1 MKNSSQRYT
10 VITGSGSYL
19 PTERIPN
26 SYFHQHVFMDENGK
40 PFERAPEEIVARF
53 TQITDIYERRYAK
66 DEYVASD
73 LGYFAAKEALEAA
86 GTDGEDLDYII
97 VAHNWGDIRPEIR
110 RADQVPAVASRIKH
124 RLGIENPYCVA
135 YDLPFGCPGW
145 LQGVIQ
151 ADYFIRSG
159 DASKAL
165 VIGAET
171 LSRVVDPHDR
181 DSMIYADGAG
191 AVVIEARESTEPV
204 GIVAHRTRTD
214 AKRHAYMLWQGPSYN
229 TNMPP
234 DEIFIKMHGRQLYK
248 YALGHVPELVRDTLD
263 RAGIHLRDV
272 QKILIH
278 QANAKMDEAIVAR
291 LFKLYG
297 ETYDPESG
305 IMPLTVP
312 YLGNSSVAT
321 VPTLYD
327 LIVRGKL
334 EGHKLPA
341 GEWIV
346 LASVGAGM
354 HVNAVAYRMP
364 GA

>member
-1 MKNSSQRYT
+1 MSGTQRYA

-19 PTERIPN
+19 PTRRIPN
-26 SYFHQHVFMDENGK
+26 SYFHQHQFLDEEGN
-40 PFERAPEEIVARF
+40 PFERSPEEIVARF

-73 LGYFAAKEALEAA
+73 LGYFAAKDALDAA

-97 VAHNWGDIRPEIR
+97 VAHNWGDITPEVR
-110 RADQVPAVASRIKH
+110 RADQVPTVAARIKH
-124 RLGIENPYCVA
+124 KLGIANPYCVA

-145 LQGVIQ
+145 VQGVIQ
-151 ADYFIRSG
+151 ANYYIRSG
-159 DASKAL
+159 DAQKAL

-191 AVVIEARESTEPV
+191 AVVVEARESEEPV
-204 GIVAHRTRTD
+204 GIVSHLTRTD
-214 AKRHAYMLWQGPSYN
+214 AKQHAYLLWQGVSYN
-229 TNMPP
+229 KDLPK
-234 DEIFIKMHGRQLYK
+234 EEVFVKMHGHKLYK
-248 YALGHVPELVRDTLD
+248 YALRHVPELVQATLEKAD
-263 RAGIHLRDV
+263 IHLSDV
-272 QKILIH
+272 KKILIH
-278 QANAKMDEAIVAR
+278 QANAKMDEAIVSR
-291 LFKLYG
+291 LFKLYK
-297 ETYDPESG
+297 EKYDPESG
-305 IMPLTVP
+305 LMPLTVP

-327 LIVRGKL
+327 LIVRGNMK
-334 EGHKLPA
+334 GHSLPDP
-341 GEWIV
+341 GEWMV